1 MQRMLIRF
9 FFFWFLFSN
18 LLLGKDVKA
27 QGTIPSLRVSQ
38 LINFPSV
45 PDTIYEGV
53 AYDSIG
59 IVVKNDGTVPYQ
71 GSISVAM
78 RADSSIF
85 PVYLS
90 FNPSG
95 VFLLPGDSIIYFVSN
110 YFFDPATFREGDNIV
125 VVWPVANVNVSDTLE
140 TDAYYVHITGLNELY
155 SPAELD
161 IWPNPASGELNIF
174 TAPDIHLEQV
184 RVYGIDGRIVGEYN
198 IKSARTIYVNQFS
211 PGIYYIYFYHRN
223 GITVR
228 KLLRQ

>member
-1 MQRMLIRF
+1 MQRIRF
-9 FFFWFLFSN
+9 FFFGLLFSS
-18 LLLGKDVKA
+18 LLLAREINA

-38 LINFPSV
+38 LINFPSL

-59 IVVKNDGTVPYQ
+59 IVVINEGTVPYQ

-78 RADSSIF
+78 LADSSIF

-95 VFLLPGDSIIYFVSN
+95 VFLLPGDSIIYIINN

-125 VVWPVANVNVSDTLE
+125 VVWPVANSSVSDTLE
-140 TDAYYVHITGLNELY
+140 TDAYYVHITGLNDLH

-161 IWPNPASGELNIF
+161 IWPNPASNEVNIF
-174 TAPDIHLEQV
+174 TAPEVHLEQV
-184 RVYGIDGRIVGEYN
+184 RIYSIDGRIVGDYYL
-198 IKSARTIYVNQFS
+198 KSGRTFNVNQLS
-211 PGIYYIYFYHRN
+211 PGIYYVYFYHRN
-223 GITVR
+223 GLSVR
-228 KLLRQ
+228 KLIRQ